1 MSLAEMRAEL
11 RELRKSHPD
20 HAPVSK
26 MRKADVSDMI
36 QKLKVHRA
44 ETPNV
49 AAFSSAPAKM
59 YKAASESVEKA
70 KESEFPLAHA
80 AAPKAAKA
88 AKVVK
93 AKLPAAPK
101 TPKPTMKVE
110 AAKKVA
116 VVSEKGDVA
125 AKKPRKKAEA

>member
-36 QKLKVHRA
+36 QRLKVHRA

-49 AAFSSAPAKM
+49 TAFSSAPAKM
-59 YKAASESVEKA
+59 YKAASETVEKA
-70 KESEFPLAHA
+70 KESEFPLAHV

-88 AKVVK
+88 AK
-93 AKLPAAPK
+93 APK

-110 AAKKVA
+110 AAKKKGA
-116 VVSEKGDVA
+116 MVSEKGDVA
-125 AKKPRKKAEA
+125 AKKPRGKKAEA